1 MINDETVKQLQ
12 AISKPVIFGKNEYI
26 TTEGMPGSDMY
37 IVLKG
42 SVGVYVT
49 SALGTFTEVSRIT
62 AGDFFGEMA
71 IFDNLPRSASC
82 IALEDTICLSISK
95 ANLIPF
101 FANCPDVATK
111 ILENMSERIR
121 RLNGELYKT
130 ERFVQNLHAPKFAL
144 PDAYSFSHIV
154 EEPRHDTGYTSPI
167 KGECPI
173 CGKKITILVLRRN
186 IIRERKK
193 DPDRRLRYIECDPLW
208 FDVQSCPYCHYSNH
222 YLSFFN
228 MIPFKRE
235 VIKRVLKEQHDPVY
249 ATTPFLTTPFDQ
261 LVIKYLQAIHINE
274 VVNHSDSLLI
284 GMLWTN
290 LYWLACDSGDDVFI
304 VYCAEQAAKKL
315 KSSIGDKRVTGDERC
330 NLALTLAFMLAT
342 IRDKPS
348 EIDKY
353 CNIASES
360 TDGETKINAIKLME
374 KCKKSGI

>member
-1 MINDETVKQLQ
+1 MINDETVRQLQ
-12 AISKPVIFGKNEYI
+12 AISTPVTFARNEYI
-26 TTEGMPGSDMY
+26 TTEGMPGNDMY

-49 SALGTFTEVSRIT
+49 SILGTFAEVSRIA

-82 IALEDTICLSISK
+82 IALEDTICVSISK
-95 ANLIPF
+95 SNLTQF
-101 FANCPDVATK
+101 FAHCPDVASK
-111 ILENMSERIR
+111 ILENMSGRIR
-121 RLNGELYKT
+121 RLNNQLYKT

-144 PDAYSFSHIV
+144 PDSYSFSHVV
-154 EEPRHDTGYTSPI
+154 EEPRHDADFTTPI

-173 CGKKITILVLRRN
+173 CGKEITVLSLRRN

-193 DPDRRLRYIECDPLW
+193 DPDRRLRYIDCDPLW

-222 YLSFFN
+222 HLSFFN

-249 ATTPFLTTPFDQ
+249 VKTQFLKTPFDH
-261 LVIKYLQAIHINE
+261 LIMKYLQAIHINE
-274 VVNHSDSLLI
+274 VVNYSDSLLI

-290 LYWLACDSGDDVFI
+290 LYWLACDSFDDNFMM
-304 VYCAEQAAKKL
+304 YCAEQAAKKL
-315 KSSIGDKRVTGDERC
+315 KEAIDDRRVTDEERC
-330 NLALTLAFMLAT
+330 SLSLTLAHILVR
-342 IRDKPS
+342 IKGKSS

-353 CNIASES
+353 CKIASES
-360 TDGETKINAIKLME
+360 GDSDTKITAIKLMD
-374 KCKKSGI
+374 KSKKSGI